1 MVARRAH
8 NPKVEGSNPSSAK
21 KNLTVTF
28 LRYIITLYLK
38 TKPPSSR
45 GLGHLPFTEETGIRI
60 PLGVLSIINRVLVEF
75 ILYLFTKFNMT
86 RVKRGFVARKRRK
99 KVLKLAE
106 GFRGASSVLF
116 RTAKQQSMKALRYS
130 YRDRKQRKRQFRSL
144 WITRINAQTR
154 TNGLTY
160 STFMASLRDN
170 NIILNRKMLSQLA
183 IKDSNAFNTLTNF
196 K

>member
-1 MVARRAH
+1 
-8 NPKVEGSNPSSAK
+8 
-21 KNLTVTF
+21 
-28 LRYIITLYLK
+28 
-38 TKPPSSR
+38 
-45 GLGHLPFTEETGIRI
+45 
-60 PLGVLSIINRVLVEF
+60 
-75 ILYLFTKFNMT
+75 MT

-116 RTAKQQSMKALRYS
+116 RTAQQQTMKALRYS

-160 STFMASLRDN
+160 STFMSSLRDN

-183 IKDSNAFNTLTNF
+183 IKDSNAFNTLANF

>member
-1 MVARRAH
+1 
-8 NPKVEGSNPSSAK
+8 
-21 KNLTVTF
+21 
-28 LRYIITLYLK
+28 
-38 TKPPSSR
+38 
-45 GLGHLPFTEETGIRI
+45 
-60 PLGVLSIINRVLVEF
+60 
-75 ILYLFTKFNMT
+75 MT

-116 RTAKQQSMKALRYS
+116 RTAKQQTMKALRYS
-130 YRDRKQRKRQFRSL
+130 YCDRKQRKRQFRSL

-160 STFMASLRDN
+160 STFMVSLRDN

-183 IKDSNAFNTLTNF
+183 VIDSSAFNTLTNLE
-196 K
+196 